1 MFPEERD
8 RSSSPPPPFFS
19 FSVSTYAL
27 RDSRESIDIR
37 GDEIG
42 VLWEKTEKTHT
53 HTDTQ
58 TRRRKEK
65 EKVTSEA
72 YHSHRRKMRGRV
84 RRGRPFTLFYDLW
97 LIFSSVYMNC

>member
-8 RSSSPPPPFFS
+8 RSSSPPPPPPPPLFFS

-42 VLWEKTEKTHT
+42 VLREKSEKHT
-53 HTDTQ
+53 HTERHTN
-58 TRRRKEK
+58 TEEKRKGEGHK
-65 EKVTSEA
+65 
-72 YHSHRRKMRGRV
+72 
-84 RRGRPFTLFYDLW
+84 
-97 LIFSSVYMNC
+97 